1 MWFSFCKLVSLAL
14 LLTEKAAVANEEEV
28 QKADVSS
35 TGQSVIDKDALG
47 PMMLEVSRGP
57 FLCSDVELKYHTLNT
72 LKSPSQS
79 PSTDDH
85 KIYLSFNWLWYM
97 MQNTTHK
104 GYN

>member
-1 MWFSFCKLVSLAL
+1 MFLAL

-47 PMMLEVSRGP
+47 PMMLEVSRRP
-57 FLCSDVELKYHTLNT
+57 SLCSDVELNYRTINN

-79 PSTDDH
+79 PSTDDQ
-85 KIYLSFNWLWYM
+85 KIYLSLNQLWYM
-97 MQNTTHK
+97 MQKTTHK